1 MGLILLRYSY
11 EFNYNCASLIIRNNW
26 SHQFQDHVPR
36 DDEQLMASRAFS
48 VDAVS
53 YLINGIDKDLRVEL
67 LLWANMTSYSW
78 ASILI
83 T

>member
-1 MGLILLRYSY
+1 M
-11 EFNYNCASLIIRNNW
+11 
-26 SHQFQDHVPR
+26 PR
-36 DDEQLMASRAFS
+36 DDEQSMASRGFF

-67 LLWANMTSYSW
+67 LFWANMTSYSL

>member
-1 MGLILLRYSY
+1 M
-11 EFNYNCASLIIRNNW
+11 
-26 SHQFQDHVPR
+26 PR
-36 DDEQLMASRAFS
+36 DDEQLMASRGFI

-67 LLWANMTSYSW
+67 LFWANMTSHSW
-78 ASILI
+78 ACISI